1 MRDKLGGG
9 YAASPGLIALV
20 ALGLDASRRR
30 YALDLSDRFIDL
42 AAVLMGGS
50 PIVRPRHVEGFTL
63 LSPTQR

>member
-1 MRDKLGGG
+1 
-9 YAASPGLIALV
+9 V